1 MSLAK
6 SRAWCQSLA
15 KQTAG
20 NFYYSFLTLP
30 KEQRIDMCVLYAFM
44 RISDDIGDDATLP
57 LETRRARLA
66 QWHEDLRLA
75 FDGRRFH
82 HPLYPALM
90 EMVARRN
97 VPSRH
102 LYEVLE
108 GIESDLAPQRFATF
122 DDLNRYCYHVAGA
135 VGLCCIHIWGFHD
148 PQAIP
153 LAIDCGTAFQLT
165 NILRDLKEDAA
176 MGRVYLPQ
184 EDLVRF
190 GYTESDLGASTYDD
204 RFRSLMK
211 FEVARAREF
220 YDRSDDLLL
229 LVDAP
234 GRPVLSAMR
243 RIYGGLLN
251 KIEYCQYDV
260 FSRRIILS
268 RWMKVWIAFQSFLC
282 RGR

>member
-1 MSLAK
+1 MSLAE
-6 SRAWCQSLA
+6 SRAWCRSLA
-15 KQTAG
+15 KRTAG

-44 RISDDIGDDATLP
+44 RLSDDIGDDATLP
-57 LETRRARLA
+57 LETRRTRLA

-97 VPSRH
+97 VPARH
-102 LYEVLE
+102 LYEVID
-108 GIESDLAPQRFATF
+108 GIESDLAPQRFAAF
-122 DDLNRYCYHVAGA
+122 EDLNRYCYHVAGA

-165 NILRDLKEDAA
+165 NILRDLQEDAA

-184 EDLVRF
+184 EDLARF
-190 GYTESDLGASTYDD
+190 GYGEVDLAAATYDE
-204 RFRSLMK
+204 RFRALMQ
-211 FEVARAREF
+211 FQVARAREF
-220 YDRSDDLLL
+220 YARAAGLLSL
-229 LVDAP
+229 IDAR
-234 GRPVLSAMR
+234 GRPVLAAML
-243 RIYGGLLN
+243 RIYGGLLDE
-251 KIEYCQYDV
+251 IERRRYDV
-260 FSRRIILS
+260 FTQRVRLP
-268 RWMKVWIAFQSFLC
+268 RWKKLWFVFRSL
-282 RGR
+282 RG

>member
-1 MSLAK
+1 MSLAE

-15 KQTAG
+15 KRTAG

-44 RISDDIGDDATLP
+44 RISDDIGDDTTLP
-57 LETRRARLA
+57 LETRRARLV

-102 LYEVLE
+102 LYEVIE

-184 EDLVRF
+184 EDLARF
-190 GYTESDLGASTYDD
+190 GYRESDLAASIYDD
-204 RFRSLMK
+204 RFRSLMQ

-220 YDRSDDLLL
+220 YGRAAGLLSM
-229 LVDAP
+229 VDAP
-234 GRPVLSAMR
+234 GRPVLSAML
-243 RIYGGLLN
+243 RIYAGVLN
-251 KIEYCQYDV
+251 EIERRGYDV
-260 FSRRIILS
+260 FTRRVRLP
-268 RWMKVWIAFQSFLC
+268 RWKKLWIAFTSVM
-282 RGR
+282 RRR

>member
-1 MSLAK
+1 MSLAE

-15 KQTAG
+15 KRTAG

-44 RISDDIGDDATLP
+44 RLSDDIGDDTTLP

-102 LYEVLE
+102 LYEVIE

-122 DDLNRYCYHVAGA
+122 EDLNRYCYHVAGA

-176 MGRVYLPQ
+176 MGRVYLPE

-190 GYTESDLGASTYDD
+190 RYTESDLKASKQDD
-204 RFRSLMK
+204 RFQALMQH
-211 FEVARAREF
+211 EVAQARQFYARAAH
-220 YDRSDDLLL
+220 LLP

-234 GRPVLSAMR
+234 GRPVLSAML
-243 RIYGGLLN
+243 RIYGGILDE
-251 KIEYCQYDV
+251 IERRRYDV
-260 FSRRIILS
+260 FSS
-268 RWMKVWIAFQSFLC
+268 RVRLPRWKKLWMTLRSFF
-282 RGR
+282 R

>member
-1 MSLAK
+1 MSLAE

-15 KQTAG
+15 KRTAG

-44 RISDDIGDDATLP
+44 RVSDDIGDDATLP

-90 EMVARRN
+90 EMVARRS

-184 EDLVRF
+184 DDLARF
-190 GYTESDLGASTYDD
+190 GYTESDLAASKHDD
-204 RFRSLMK
+204 RFVALMQH
-211 FEVARAREF
+211 EVARARQF
-220 YDRSDDLLL
+220 YTRAAHLLP
-229 LVDAP
+229 LVDPP
-234 GRPVLSAMR
+234 GRPVLSAML
-243 RIYGGLLN
+243 RIYGGILDE
-251 KIEYCQYDV
+251 IERRRYDV
-260 FSRRIILS
+260 FSS
-268 RWMKVWIAFQSFLC
+268 RVRLPRWKKLWMTLRSFL
-282 RGR
+282 R